1 MDMNKYKKLYNLIE
15 RKMKLQSALEYMR
28 KEAMIGQATAKY
40 EWKYYS
46 VAADSI
52 EKDLKEVLE
61 EIEKMER
68 EE

>member
-1 MDMNKYKKLYNLIE
+1 MNMNTYKKLSELIE

-52 EKDLKEVLE
+52 EKELKEVLD
-61 EIEKMER
+61 EIAKIER